1 VVVAQVVSSVF
12 LEKLHFHK
20 ISSSVFFVGSC
31 GGGGL
36 IEFNV
41 ILVVFENFK
50 NLNQKFEYLN

>member
-1 VVVAQVVSSVF
+1 VF
-12 LEKLHFHK
+12 
-20 ISSSVFFVGSC
+20 FFVGSC
-31 GGGGL
+31 GGGGGL